1 MKAKHLLQSH
11 TTIMDYAKRRQVFPA
26 RVYEAINA
34 GYIKIDLI
42 GLVGITMIDLKK
54 YGTYQFNGKKVS
66 KQAVDKWFERKGKKK
81 Q

>member
-1 MKAKHLLQSH
+1 MNGKHLLKTH
-11 TTIMDYAKRRQVFPA
+11 TTIMDYAKRRQVYPA

-34 GYIKIDLI
+34 GYIKTDLI

-54 YGTYQFNGKKVS
+54 YGAYQFNEKKVS
-66 KQAVDKWFERKGKKK
+66 KQNVSKWFERKGKKK